1 MCSFSAG
8 RKAGNPVAVVLDPAV
23 QYTVPVMAKIAERC
37 VEPLVVVVQPGK
49 KGSRYL
55 LRLNILT
62 PGGGAAKTMAETATI
77 AVLQVLMEQQP
88 AGFTEI
94 SEGTALEATA
104 LSPIGDPEPWE
115 KRVSV
120 RVDED
125 GAVWS
130 KVPPPAVLA
139 AVDPIDVAEAL
150 HVPLL
155 SLQTDFPVQV
165 ESPPPLPTRPTPPQA
180 QSAALD
186 AGRAG
191 VSAGAGGRCSGA

>member
-77 AVLQVLMEQQP
+77 AVLQVLNIH
-88 AGFTEI
+88 GFELHR
-94 SEGTALEATA
+94 ALKA
-104 LSPIGDPEPWE
+104 SP
-115 KRVSV
+115 
-120 RVDED
+120 
-125 GAVWS
+125 GAR
-130 KVPPPAVLA
+130 A
-139 AVDPIDVAEAL
+139 APMAPYA
-150 HVPLL
+150 
-155 SLQTDFPVQV
+155 
-165 ESPPPLPTRPTPPQA
+165 
-180 QSAALD
+180 
-186 AGRAG
+186 
-191 VSAGAGGRCSGA
+191 